1 MDKRVVITTFG
12 SFGDLNPYVGLALG
26 LKARGHHPVIATAEL
41 YRPFVEAEEI
51 EFSPVRPD
59 LDPQDS
65 ELVRRVMDPKR
76 GTEYLMRELLF
87 PHVRESYEDL
97 SRAAQ
102 GADVLLTHPVTF
114 AGPLVAQKARIP
126 WVSTVLAPL
135 SFFSAYDLPTLSAF
149 PRMGTLRRLGPGAG
163 HALVGLFKRNT
174 RNWSEPVRRLR
185 ADLGLPPGKDPIHEG
200 KFSPELVLGMFSR
213 VLAKPRPDWPPN
225 TRITGQ
231 VFYEGAGDDETL
243 SSDLER
249 FLASGPAPL
258 VFTLGTSAVGA
269 AGTFYRESLKAA
281 QLLKVRAVLLVGKAP
296 RNRPSAPLPEGIV
309 AFDYAPFSKLFPWAS
324 AVVHQGGI
332 GTTGQALRSGRPQ
345 LVVPFAHDQPDNA
358 VRVEGLGVAEVLY
371 PRRYSARHAAKRLRL
386 LLREPRY
393 ARRARKAAERI
404 QSENGV
410 ENACDAIEELL
421 RSSVSRKT

>member
-1 MDKRVVITTFG
+1 MGKRVVITTFG
-12 SFGDLNPYVGLALG
+12 SFGDLNPYLGLALG
-26 LKARGHHPVIATAEL
+26 LKARGHHPMIATSEF
-41 YRPFVEAEEI
+41 YRPYVEGEEI

-59 LDPQDS
+59 LDPHNG
-65 ELVRRVMDPKR
+65 EVVRQVMDPKR

-87 PHVRESYEDL
+87 PHLRESYEDL

-114 AGPLVAQKARIP
+114 AGPLVAEKTRIS
-126 WVSTVLAPL
+126 WISTVLAPL
-135 SFFSAYDLPTLSAF
+135 SFFSAYDLPTLPAF
-149 PRMGTLRRLGPGAG
+149 PRLEALQRLGPGVG
-163 HALVGLFKRNT
+163 HAVVGLIKRAT
-174 RNWSEPVRRLR
+174 RNWSEPVSRLR
-185 ADLGLPPGKDPIHEG
+185 TDLGLPPGKDPIHEG
-200 KFSPELVLGMFSR
+200 QFSPELVLGMFSR
-213 VLAKPRPDWPPN
+213 VLAEPRPDWPPN

-231 VFYEGAGDDETL
+231 VFYDGPGDGETL
-243 SSDLER
+243 YPDLER
-249 FLASGPAPL
+249 FLASGPAPV

-281 QLLKVRAVLLVGKAP
+281 QLLKVRAVLLVGKDL

-309 AFDYAPFSKLFPWAS
+309 TFDYAPFSKLFPWA
-324 AVVHQGGI
+324 ATVVHQGGI

-358 VRVEGLGVAEVLY
+358 LRVERLGVAEVLY
-371 PRRYSARHAAKRLRL
+371 PRLYSARYAAKRLEL

-393 ARRARKAAERI
+393 ACRAGKAAERI
-404 QSENGV
+404 QVEDGV

-421 RSSVSRKT
+421 RSSS

>member
-1 MDKRVVITTFG
+1 VGKRVVITTFG

-26 LKARGHHPVIATAEL
+26 LKTRGHHPVIATAEF
-41 YRPFVEAEEI
+41 YRRFVEGEEI

-59 LDPQDS
+59 LDPHNGEVIRQ
-65 ELVRRVMDPKR
+65 VMDPKR

-87 PHVRESYEDL
+87 PHLRESYEDL

-114 AGPLVAQKARIP
+114 AGPLVAEKTRIS
-126 WVSTVLAPL
+126 WISTVLAPL
-135 SFFSAYDLPTLSAF
+135 SFFSAYDLPTLPAF
-149 PRMGTLRRLGPGAG
+149 PRLGALRRLGPGVG
-163 HALVGLFKRNT
+163 HALVGLIKRAT

-185 ADLGLPPGKDPIHEG
+185 TDLGLAPGKDPIHEG
-200 KFSPELVLGMFSR
+200 QFSPELVLGMFSR
-213 VLAKPRPDWPPN
+213 VLAEPRPDWPPN

-231 VFYEGAGDDETL
+231 VFYDGPGDGESL
-243 SSDLER
+243 SPYLER
-249 FLASGPAPL
+249 FLASGPAPV

-281 QLLKVRAVLLVGKAP
+281 QLLKVRAVLLVGKDP

-309 AFDYAPFSKLFPWAS
+309 AFDYAPFSKLFPRA
-324 AVVHQGGI
+324 ATVVHQGGI
-332 GTTGQALRSGRPQ
+332 GTAGQALRSGRPQ

-358 VRVEGLGVAEVLY
+358 SRLERLGVAEVLY
-371 PRRYSARHAAKRLRL
+371 PRLYSARYAAKRLEP

-393 ARRARKAAERI
+393 ACQAGKAAERI
-404 QSENGV
+404 QV
-410 ENACDAIEELL
+410 EDGLETACDAIEELL
-421 RSSVSRKT
+421 RSSP